1 MSVAEAATSA
11 APSVTTPAAP
21 RSAPGSAPNPAGS
34 ADTAVPQ
41 ERRSRRGLLLLI
53 LGALSAIGPLSIDM
67 YLPALPAITSEML
80 SAPAQVQLTLTAC
93 LIGVSVGQVVAG
105 PLSDVRGRRMP
116 LMIGV
121 AGFMAASLLCAFATS
136 VPALI
141 VFRLL
146 QGVLGGAALVIV
158 RAVVRDLY
166 DGAAIARIFATL
178 MLVSGLA
185 PILAPI
191 AGAQLL
197 AFTSW
202 RGVFVALSLAGLV
215 LLVAVLAGVRETL
228 PAGQREAGGLRH
240 TVRTFWQ
247 LLRDRTFMGF
257 ALTGGLAFGAMFGYI
272 SGSPFVLQEVYG
284 ATPQQYSLIFG
295 LNALALT
302 ITAQVG
308 GRLAGRVP
316 PVLLVRIGLATS
328 LAGAV
333 TLLTAALA
341 DLDLWGVVAGLFVIM
356 LGQGLTLPGTGAL
369 ALGSQP
375 AQVAG
380 SASALTGVLQFAL
393 GAAAAPL
400 VGLAGSGSAL
410 PMACVMLGLFLCS
423 AVSFT
428 ILGRAKA
435 TKVR

>member
-11 APSVTTPAAP
+11 APSATTPAAP
-21 RSAPGSAPNPAGS
+21 GSAQNAAGPAG
-34 ADTAVPQ
+34 TAVPQ

-105 PLSDVRGRRMP
+105 PLSDVRGRRVP

-202 RGVFVALSLAGLV
+202 RGVFVALSLAGVV

-228 PAGQREAGGLRH
+228 PAGQREAGGLKH

-308 GRLAGRVP
+308 GRLSGRVP

-333 TLLTAALA
+333 LLLTAALA
-341 DLDLWGVVAGLFVIM
+341 GLGLWGVVAGLFVIM

-423 AVSFT
+423 ALSFT

>member
-1 MSVAEAATSA
+1 MSVAQIAT
-11 APSVTTPAAP
+11 P
-21 RSAPGSAPNPAGS
+21 
-34 ADTAVPQ
+34 TAVQP
-41 ERRSRRGLLLLI
+41 ETRSRRGLLLLI

-67 YLPALPAITSEML
+67 YLPALPSIASEML

-93 LIGVSVGQVVAG
+93 LIGVSVGQVIAG
-105 PLSDVRGRRMP
+105 PMSDVRGRRVP
-116 LMIGV
+116 LMVGV
-121 AGFMAASLLCAFATS
+121 AGFMVASLLCAFAPS
-136 VPALI
+136 VPMLI
-141 VFRLL
+141 AFRLL
-146 QGVLGGAALVIV
+146 QGMLGGAALVIV

-202 RGVFVALSLAGLV
+202 RGVFVALSLAGVV
-215 LLVAVLAGVRETL
+215 LLLAVLTGVRETL
-228 PAGQREAGGLRH
+228 PPSERESGGLKH

-247 LLRDRTFMGF
+247 LLRDRAFMGF
-257 ALTGGLAFGAMFGYI
+257 ALTGGLAFAAMFGYI

-302 ITAQVG
+302 ATAQLG
-308 GRLAGRVP
+308 GRLSGRVP
-316 PVLLVRIGLATS
+316 PTLLVRIGLFTG
-328 LAGAV
+328 LIGAV
-333 TLLTAALA
+333 LLMTAALA
-341 DLDLWGVVAGLFVIM
+341 DLGLWGIVAGLFVIM

-375 AQVAG
+375 AQIAG

-400 VGLAGSGSAL
+400 VGLAGSGTAV
-410 PMACVMLGLFLCS
+410 PMACVMLGLITCS
-423 AVSFT
+423 ALTFM
-428 ILGRAKA
+428 ILGRAK
-435 TKVR
+435 VR

>member
-1 MSVAEAATSA
+1 MSVAEATSTSA
-11 APSVTTPAAP
+11 AV
-21 RSAPGSAPNPAGS
+21 RS
-34 ADTAVPQ
+34 
-41 ERRSRRGLLLLI
+41 ERGSRRVLLLVI

-93 LIGVSVGQVVAG
+93 LIGVSVGQVIAG
-105 PLSDVRGRRMP
+105 PVSDVRGRRVP
-116 LMIGV
+116 LIVGV
-121 AGFMAASLLCAFATS
+121 AGFMAASLLCAFAPS
-136 VPALI
+136 VPMLI
-141 VFRLL
+141 AFRLL
-146 QGVLGGAALVIV
+146 QGMLGGAALVIV

-202 RGVFVALSLAGLV
+202 RGVFVALSLAGVV

-228 PAGQREAGGLRH
+228 PAGQRESGGLGH
-240 TVRTFWQ
+240 TVRTFWH
-247 LLRDRTFMGF
+247 LLRDRSFMGY
-257 ALTGGLAFGAMFGYI
+257 ALTGGLAFAGMFGYI

-302 ITAQVG
+302 AMAQVG
-308 GRLAGRVP
+308 GRLSGRVP
-316 PVLLVRIGLATS
+316 PVALVVAGLAVS
-328 LAGAV
+328 LAGGG
-333 TLLTAALA
+333 LLMTAALTG
-341 DLDLWGVVAGLFVIM
+341 LGLWGIVAGLFVIM

-369 ALGSQP
+369 ALSSQP

-380 SASALTGVLQFAL
+380 SASALMGVLQFAL
-393 GAAAAPL
+393 GALAAPL
-400 VGLAGSGSAL
+400 VGLAGAGTAV
-410 PMACVMLGLFLCS
+410 PMATVMLGLVAAAAAAF
-423 AVSFT
+423 AV
-428 ILGRAKA
+428 LGRPWRRAA
-435 TKVR
+435 A

>member
-1 MSVAEAATSA
+1 MSVAEVA
-11 APSVTTPAAP
+11 TPAVAVQP
-21 RSAPGSAPNPAGS
+21 R
-34 ADTAVPQ
+34 Q
-41 ERRSRRGLLLLI
+41 KSRRGSLLLI

-80 SAPAQVQLTLTAC
+80 SAEAQVQLTLTAC
-93 LIGVSVGQVVAG
+93 LIGVSVGQVIAG

-116 LMIGV
+116 LIVGV
-121 AGFMAASLLCAFATS
+121 AGFMLASLLCAFAPS
-136 VPALI
+136 VPVLI
-141 VFRLL
+141 AFRLL
-146 QGVLGGAALVIV
+146 QGMLGGAALVIV

-202 RGVFVALSLAGLV
+202 RGVFVALSVAGLV

-228 PAGQREAGGLRH
+228 PAEERESGGLRH
-240 TVRTFWQ
+240 TVGTFWL

-257 ALTGGLAFGAMFGYI
+257 ALTGSLAFAAMFGYI
-272 SGSPFVLQEVYG
+272 SGSPFVLQDVYG

-295 LNALALT
+295 MNALAL
-302 ITAQVG
+302 IAASQFG
-308 GRLAGRVP
+308 GRLSGRVP
-316 PVLLVRIGLATS
+316 PVLLVRLGLGIGVV
-328 LAGAV
+328 GAI
-333 TLLTAALA
+333 LLTIAALA
-341 DLDLWGVVAGLFVIM
+341 DLGLSGIVSGLVVMM
-356 LGQGLTLPGTGAL
+356 LGQGLVMPGTAAL

-375 AQVAG
+375 AQIAG

-400 VGLAGSGSAL
+400 VGLAGTDTAV
-410 PMACVMLGLFLCS
+410 PMACVMLGLFLGS
-423 AVSFT
+423 ALTFT
-428 ILGRAKA
+428 ILGRK
-435 TKVR
+435 KVR